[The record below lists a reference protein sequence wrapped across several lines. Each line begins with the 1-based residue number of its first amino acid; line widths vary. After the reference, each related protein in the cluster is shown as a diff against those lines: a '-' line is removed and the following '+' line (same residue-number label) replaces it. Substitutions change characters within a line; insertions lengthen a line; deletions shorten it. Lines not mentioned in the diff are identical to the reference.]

1 MKSLYRHKRSSD
13 IFDIEISDDDH
24 VLSTNGPLYSDD
36 LAPKFLDYDEYW
48 NTETEVK
55 FDDFVRITKDDYIE
69 ILRQNSFYSQFTQ
82 NYLFCSDL

>member
-13 IFDIEISDDDH
+13 IFAIEIGDDDH

-36 LAPKFLDYDEYW
+36 LAL
-48 NTETEVK
+48 
-55 FDDFVRITKDDYIE
+55 VRITKDDYIE